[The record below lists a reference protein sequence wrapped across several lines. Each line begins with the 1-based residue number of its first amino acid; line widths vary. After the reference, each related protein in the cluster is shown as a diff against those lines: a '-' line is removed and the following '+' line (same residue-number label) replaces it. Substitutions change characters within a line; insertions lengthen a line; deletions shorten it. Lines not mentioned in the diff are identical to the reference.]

1 ANCSAFLAVPAICFK
16 TGFYTCIMASL
27 IGQLPVWIGATLA
40 TWAICWAVFSPQA
53 CQDSSTCTKHLKT
66 YPGYY
71 HIVSTAALVAMAG
84 HEVCGLIATY
94 MGSKQTQALIPHLKS
109 RCLPSFLLALMFGVL
124 ATAERFFSRPEWTIA
139 HVGPSA
145 DGLTAP
151 GRPVYTMQY
160 LEWGINVPILMILS
174 GYCSLGRPLLEVSR
188 PLIVTNVYVIFCW
201 AAQVSDSGLVK
212 WMLILI
218 SMAMYGWASVD
229 MLQWVKDFEGSA
241 PQDLPSRGIRPW
253 LSNGLILA
261 FVLYG
266 VVYMSSV
273 TGLVD
278 AHAERKGFFVLTFG
292 AKIAYC
298 AAFVFIRADEYH
310 KTLTDVLRKV
320 SVSNVG
326 MISILRG
333 SFDIILPCVLDAA
346 GRCKLP
352 PAMSGDMQKLEKM
365 LGTRVAG
372 ANLKDLLAG
381 EEDKSDFSA
390 YVRNVVRQA
399 DCPQGSEVSLSTQGI
414 WTCAGG
420 AMPPIAQV
428 LHSKMLSTSQSRLS
442 ATLHLS
448 VVPRSAV
455 SHGKE
460 RHLVAA
466 IQFATA
472 PEDESKEMDVAQTGF
487 EDFKVEARTSAG
499 GSTQIS
505 SDSGSVIVANLGDLT
520 KLGASAILHASS
532 VQESEEGSQY
542 WGPSMVTDD
551 TMSHLG
557 AFADNAAPLS
567 CGFDARIAGIWEG
580 KTSKELGGYDQRI
593 QFHNDAQAKSM
604 DCVKANITV
613 LGQTMDARFR
623 VNCSVE
629 PCQLDIEVLPK
640 GSSCPP
646 PALPYIFKFGPQGSL
661 YLCGP
666 ADKRLQRPT
675 SFEGPG
681 LCIMERVDH
690 AMPMPMLRQ
699 ESVPTQM
706 SFEPDPEFSRNTTES
721 CKDQLI
727 TAPNKELI
735 KTNSSKSV
743 IHWIEEQPA
752 MAASMA
758 LALTSTIIA
767 LRKSI

>member
-1 ANCSAFLAVPAICFK
+1 
-16 TGFYTCIMASL
+16 MASL

-40 TWAICWAVFSPQA
+40 TWAICWSVMSPEA
-53 CQDSSTCTKHLKT
+53 CQESSTCTKYLKT

-84 HEVCGLIATY
+84 HEICGLIATY
-94 MGSKQTQALIPHLKS
+94 LGSKQTQALIPHLKS

-124 ATAERFFSRPEWTIA
+124 ATAERFFSRADWTIA
-139 HVGPSA
+139 HIGPNA

-160 LEWGINVPILMILS
+160 MEWGINVPILMILS
-174 GYCSLGRPLLEVSR
+174 GYCSLGRPVLEVSR

-201 AAQVSDSGLVK
+201 AAQVTSSGLLK
-212 WMLILI
+212 WMLIFV

-229 MLQWVKDFEGSA
+229 MLQWVKDFERSA

-273 TGLVD
+273 MGLVD

-352 PAMSGDMQKLEKM
+352 GAMCGDMEKLEKM
-365 LGTRVAG
+365 LGTRVLG

-399 DCPQGSEVSLSTQGI
+399 DCPQGTEVSLSTQGI
-414 WTCAGG
+414 WTCSGG
-420 AMPPIAQV
+420 SMPPIAQV
-428 LHSKMLSTSQSRLS
+428 LHSKMLSKTSQARLS

-466 IQFATA
+466 IQFDATM
-472 PEDESKEMDVAQTGF
+472 DESKEADLHTGF
-487 EDFKVEARTSAG
+487 EDFKVEEHSSIG
-499 GSTQIS
+499 GSTKLS
-505 SDSGSVIVANLGDLT
+505 EGSASAIVANLGDLT
-520 KLGASAILHASS
+520 KLGASGILHGTS
-532 VQESEEGSQY
+532 VQESDEGSQY
-542 WGPSMVTDD
+542 WGPSICTDD

-557 AFADNAAPLS
+557 AFADMKRDAKTPFS
-567 CGFDARIAGIWEG
+567 GGFDARIAGVWQG
-580 KTSKELGGYDQRI
+580 KTSKALGGYDQRI
-593 QFHNDAQAKSM
+593 EFHNDCIHAAVTVMGSTLDAK
-604 DCVKANITV
+604 
-613 LGQTMDARFR
+613 FR
-623 VNCSVE
+623 MNCSVE
-629 PCQLDIEVLPK
+629 PWQLDIEVLPQ

-646 PALPYIFKFGPQGSL
+646 PAIPYIFKFVEGAL
-661 YLCGP
+661 HLCGP
-666 ADKRLQRPT
+666 NNSKLQRPT
-675 SFEGPG
+675 SFEGDG
-681 LCIMERVDH
+681 LCIMHR
-690 AMPMPMLRQ
+690 AMPLVPAVVAQPRQ
-699 ESVPTQM
+699 DCALTQV
-706 SFEPDPEFSRNTTES
+706 SFEPDPEFSRNVT
-721 CKDQLI
+721 
-727 TAPNKELI
+727 
-735 KTNSSKSV
+735 
-743 IHWIEEQPA
+743 EEQPTKVSSGKDRGA
-752 MAASMA
+752 PLEMVVLVSQVFRRLFLYLFDCGLQGTLRART
-758 LALTSTIIA
+758 TSFLVNMRTGGQTDGA
-767 LRKSI
+767 